1 MRKYTI
7 FQKRKVPNLF
17 LWAYFILVLS
27 KEEQKPKK
35 SKCMRKFLIESISQ
49 NLTGELFKKSW
60 GNLGGLEK
68 IFFNRSTFSVA
79 F

>member
-1 MRKYTI
+1 
-7 FQKRKVPNLF
+7 
-17 LWAYFILVLS
+17 
-27 KEEQKPKK
+27 
-35 SKCMRKFLIESISQ
+35 MRKFLIESIFQ
-49 NLTGELFKKSW
+49 NLTGELLKKGW